1 MHNSMLYTSEHYI
14 YSVVH
19 RLNMACLHV
28 SKFCVKILSN
38 KYEQYKKTNNM
49 KEILLVMHSSFHAKL
64 VIHYIQ
70 MYSIVK

>member
-1 MHNSMLYTSEHYI
+1 MGLVQVYESEHYI

-19 RLNMACLHV
+19 GLNMAGLHV
-28 SKFCVKILSN
+28 SKICVKILFT

-49 KEILLVMHSSFHAKL
+49 KEISLVMHSSFHANL